1 MTFMAVKQFKGY
13 LGAGIKNKV
22 LLTFGWLGGGRA
34 RTVVW
39 ATDRRLC
46 SFTCWAMIGP

>member
-1 MTFMAVKQFKGY
+1 MMFMAVKQFKGY
-13 LGAGIKNKV
+13 LGAGIKNKE
-22 LLTFGWLGGGRA
+22 LLTFGWVGA

>member
-13 LGAGIKNKV
+13 LRAGRKNKE

-39 ATDRRLC
+39 ATDRRLG